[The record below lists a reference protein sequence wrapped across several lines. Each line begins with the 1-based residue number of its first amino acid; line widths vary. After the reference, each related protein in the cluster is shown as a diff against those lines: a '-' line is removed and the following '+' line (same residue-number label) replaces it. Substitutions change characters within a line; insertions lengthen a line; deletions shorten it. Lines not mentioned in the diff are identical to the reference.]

1 MNQGLTQSTKADQ
14 IKREWHL
21 IDVKD
26 QTLGRIA
33 TKIAVLL
40 MGKSKSYFVRNLECG
55 DYVVVINAN
64 AVHVT
69 GKKEEKKVYNRHS
82 GYPGGF
88 KSETLKELRARKPED
103 IIIHAV
109 KGMLPDNR
117 LKNRMLSRLFVFSG
131 NEHVYQS
138 KFKTQSKNV
147 S

>member
-69 GKKEEKKVYNRHS
+69 GKKEEKKVYIRHS

-88 KSETLKELRARKPED
+88 KSETLKELRQRKPGD

-117 LKNRMLSRLFVFSG
+117 LKDRMLARLFVYSG
-131 NEHVYQS
+131 SEHEYKN
-138 KFKTQSKNV
+138 KFKI
-147 S
+147 